1 MRRAG
6 KVVGGLLK
14 LMEKEAKPG
23 VTTGRLD
30 ELAEAYIRSQ
40 GALPAFKGYMGYTAS
55 ICVSVNEEVVHGIP
69 GKKVLKEG
77 DIAGV
82 DVGVILDGYF
92 SDAARTFAIGK
103 VSDEDRKLIETTRAS
118 LYEGIAK
125 AVAGNRLT
133 DISHA
138 VQVHA
143 EAGGYSVVRQYV
155 GHGIG
160 KSLHEEPQVPNFGK
174 PGRGPVLEEG
184 MTLAIEPMINIGTH
198 EVEVLSDGWTVVTKD
213 RKRSAHFEQTI
224 FVGKGRPEIVTE

>member
-143 EAGGYSVVRQYV
+143 EAGGYSVVR
-155 GHGIG
+155 
-160 KSLHEEPQVPNFGK
+160 
-174 PGRGPVLEEG
+174 
-184 MTLAIEPMINIGTH
+184 
-198 EVEVLSDGWTVVTKD
+198 
-213 RKRSAHFEQTI
+213 
-224 FVGKGRPEIVTE
+224 

>member
-40 GALPAFKGYMGYTAS
+40 GAVPAFKGYMGYTAS

-138 VQVHA
+138 VQVRA

-184 MTLAIEPMINIGTH
+184 MTLAIEPMINVGTH

>member
-30 ELAEAYIRSQ
+30 EMAEAYIRSQ

-103 VSDEDRKLIETTRAS
+103 VSDEDRKLIDTTRAS

>member
-118 LYEGIAK
+118 LYEGIAQ

-138 VQVHA
+138 VQVRA